1 VNAVARPIDLSTELN
16 EKDSIRFV
24 NELIRVDSLP
34 KDSPEMVQRRKF
46 LSECKH
52 VANTIR
58 WLN

>member
-1 VNAVARPIDLSTELN
+1 MARPIDLSTELN
-16 EKDSIRFV
+16 ERDSIRFV

-46 LSECKH
+46 LNDCKRI
-52 VANTIR
+52 ASTIK